1 MKDFGKLKYV
11 RTILAGASRLVN
23 LIRNRDRLSSKLAS
37 LQQPRTP
44 QVLINLGDTRFAA
57 SISMCERLLQLQ
69 DKVQELAESDV
80 WDTARSKATGDRKP
94 VFDTVKKTIERA
106 SLWDMLARIVQAM
119 EPVRHVLRLAD
130 DDKPSM
136 GIAYSSLIA
145 LRESIEERE
154 VKLSP
159 DVTKARKRRDDVL
172 QIVDRRMQF
181 IMQPVYRAPI
191 HRFFSNT
198 CQARGRFSW

>member
-1 MKDFGKLKYV
+1 
-11 RTILAGASRLVN
+11 
-23 LIRNRDRLSSKLAS
+23 
-37 LQQPRTP
+37 
-44 QVLINLGDTRFAA
+44 
-57 SISMCERLLQLQ
+57 
-69 DKVQELAESDV
+69 
-80 WDTARSKATGDRKP
+80 
-94 VFDTVKKTIERA
+94 
-106 SLWDMLARIVQAM
+106 MLARIVQAM